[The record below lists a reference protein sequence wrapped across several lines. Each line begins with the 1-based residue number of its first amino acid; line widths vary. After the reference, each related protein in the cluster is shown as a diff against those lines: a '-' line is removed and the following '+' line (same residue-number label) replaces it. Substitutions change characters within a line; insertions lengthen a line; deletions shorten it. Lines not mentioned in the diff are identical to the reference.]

1 MASTRC
7 QLRKH
12 IQEKEREL
20 QVLKQKMTQIG
31 ENVAESPCAKKARI
45 GIPPVWSNAERT
57 LQSPAA
63 NLNSILFSPSPSPG
77 MRKGRSHVIA
87 NSDEV
92 KVENEKLI
100 AAVASPMRRRSSLGA
115 EDLESDAVEPFG
127 NISNFEAKLTA
138 ATALS
143 LEGAPPVKK
152 ARIEDACPPA
162 NDATPQASKKELLTP
177 ASAVPWTPDQRVLL
191 REKIQALRLLS
202 TDRDTSP
209 SPSSNES
216 SPGSSRS
223 ASPRT
228 SRSASP
234 HTPERARLF
243 HGASPPQ
250 KLKEEVD
257 FPPPPPP
264 GSPDCDGAS
273 VPPPPPPG
281 SPGCDSASVPPP
293 PPPGS
298 PPSDTTQPVPP
309 SPTTPVRQ
317 RCVWPGIRAEKAS
330 SSPFET
336 ASDVEAD
343 IRRLIALHAVA
354 NVFADSIFA

>member
-1 MASTRC
+1 M
-7 QLRKH
+7 
-12 IQEKEREL
+12 
-20 QVLKQKMTQIG
+20 KQKMTQIG

-45 GIPPVWSNAERT
+45 GIPPVWSNAENT

-77 MRKGRSHVIA
+77 MRKGRSHVMPH
-87 NSDEV
+87 SDEV

-100 AAVASPMRRRSSLGA
+100 AAVASPMRRRCSLGT
-115 EDLESDAVEPFG
+115 EDVESDAVESCG
-127 NISNFEAKLTA
+127 RVSNFEAKLNA

-143 LEGAPPVKK
+143 FEGAPPVKK
-152 ARIEDACPPA
+152 ARLEDCPSA
-162 NDATPQASKKELLTP
+162 NNATPQASKRELLTP

-202 TDRDTSP
+202 NDRATSP
-209 SPSSNES
+209 SPSSDES
-216 SPGSSRS
+216 SPRSSRS

-234 HTPERARLF
+234 QTPERARLF

-250 KLKEEVD
+250 KRKDDSLEVD
-257 FPPPPPP
+257 YPPPPPP

-281 SPGCDSASVPPP
+281 SPGCDGACVPPP

-298 PPSDTTQPVPP
+298 PSSDTMQPAPP
-309 SPTTPVRQ
+309 SPTTPVRR
-317 RCVWPGIRAEKAS
+317 RCVWPEIRAEKAS
-330 SSPFET
+330 SASSET

-343 IRRLIALHAVA
+343 IRRLIALHAVS